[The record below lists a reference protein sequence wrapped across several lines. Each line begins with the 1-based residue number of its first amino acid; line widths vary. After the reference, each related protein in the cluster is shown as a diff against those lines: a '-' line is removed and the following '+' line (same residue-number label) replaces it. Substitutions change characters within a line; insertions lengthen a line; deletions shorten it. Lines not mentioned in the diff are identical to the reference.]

1 MKSFNKYI
9 SLPVAALATAVSMSS
24 CSDFLDKEP
33 DMRVELKTTDQV
45 AQLLTTAYPIGNYGW
60 MCELSSDN
68 LADNQAPHA
77 SADANSKGDV
87 YYNLAAYDRGDDEAF
102 RFEQV
107 KSNTNTD
114 SPSMVWQTY
123 YASIATANQALEA
136 IDKIVKADPSKE
148 TAQLKAARAEALLVR
163 AYSHFILVNIFSQ
176 AYKNDEASKADVG
189 IPYSTKPETTVKPH
203 YDRGT
208 VTDTYKKIQADLE
221 AGLKDISDVNYDKP
235 KWHFNINAAHA
246 FAARFYLY
254 TRQYDKVIEQANA
267 VLGTDDATTL
277 SMLRDYTKFVG
288 LSTSTDY
295 ANAWQT
301 PDDKSNLMLLSTK
314 SKMWRRSLG
323 NRYSLMGDKLKQTI
337 WREGPTWRWTA
348 IPVAMVTGMTFYS
361 SNQDWG
367 YTSAKIAERFEYSD
381 KVAGIGYPHVIR
393 CEFTTNELLLERAE
407 AKLLKANHDI
417 DGCVNDLAMYVKN
430 MQTFDTENQTHF
442 SANQGMVDLTKDILV
457 NYYSMATNPN
467 CFENWDF
474 TQKMSNDFVIPHELT
489 PYMNCINDM
498 RRIETLWDGTRFFD
512 LKRFGI
518 EYSHIVGKDKVE
530 YKLTWNDPRRAVEVA
545 PSVEAAG
552 LQTSRPLVNATSQN
566 SSIAKRTEK

>member
-1 MKSFNKYI
+1 MKSYKKYI
-9 SLPVAALATAVSMSS
+9 SVSFVAAAAIFAMSS

-33 DMRVELKTTDQV
+33 DMRVEIKTPKQV
-45 AQLLTTAYPIGNYGW
+45 AELLTTAYPVANYGW

-68 LADNQAPHA
+68 LADNQAPHTSSDDNA
-77 SADANSKGDV
+77 KGDV

-107 KSNTNTD
+107 KSNTSTD
-114 SPSMVWQTY
+114 SPSLIWQGY

-136 IDKIVKADPSKE
+136 INKITKEDPSKE
-148 TAQLKAARAEALLVR
+148 TTELKAARAEALLVR
-163 AYSHFILVNIFSQ
+163 AYCHFILVNVFSQ

-189 IPYSTKPETTVKPH
+189 VPYATTPETTVKPH

-208 VTDTYKKIQADLE
+208 VTETYQKIQADLE
-221 AGLKDISDVNYDKP
+221 AGLKDISDVNYTKP
-235 KWHFNINAAHA
+235 KWHFNTSAAHA

-254 TRQYDKVIEQANA
+254 KRDYDKVIEHANA
-267 VLGTDDATTL
+267 VLGTDENTTL
-277 SMLRDYTKFVG
+277 SMLRDYTKFTG
-288 LSTSTDY
+288 LSSSTDY
-295 ANAWQT
+295 ANAWQSPT
-301 PDDKSNLMLLSTK
+301 DKSNLLLLSTN
-314 SKMWRRSLG
+314 SAMWRRSLG
-323 NRYSLMGDKLKQTI
+323 NRYSLMGNQLKQTI
-337 WREGPTWRWTA
+337 WRGGPTWRWTA

-381 KVAGIGYPHVIR
+381 KVAGIGYAHVIR

-417 DGCVNDLAMYVKN
+417 DGCVADLAMYVKN
-430 MQTFDTENQTHF
+430 MQTFDEENQTHF
-442 SANQGMVDLTKDILV
+442 AANGGMFDLTKDILTR
-457 NYYSMATNPN
+457 YYSNTNNPN
-467 CFENWDF
+467 CFANWDF
-474 TQKMSNDFVIPHELT
+474 TQKMSSDFVVPQDLT

-530 YKLTWNDPRRAVEVA
+530 YKLTWNDPRRAIEVA

-552 LQTSRPLVNATSQN
+552 LQTSRPVVNATSQN
-566 SSIAKRTEK
+566 SNIAKRTEK